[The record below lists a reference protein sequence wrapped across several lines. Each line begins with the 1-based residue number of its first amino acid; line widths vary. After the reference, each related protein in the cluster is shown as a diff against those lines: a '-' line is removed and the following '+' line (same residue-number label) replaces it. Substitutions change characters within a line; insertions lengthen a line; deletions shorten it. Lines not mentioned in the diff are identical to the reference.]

1 MTGRRLLRIA
11 VWALALGLVIALP
24 VGGQQ
29 RVSVELWLVAL
40 TVWLLIGLAATLV
53 RAAPPHGGR
62 RPWLFPAFTP
72 WLKGVRRR
80 SQPGGSTLKDQRHLE
95 ALITRAVGNERSH
108 ARRLRPRLQAL
119 VEHQLFFGHG
129 VDPTTQPQQASAIR
143 HRVFGDTAW
152 LVDPT
157 VTDRAPTIDDLD
169 RFLRLLNDD
178 DDQ

>member
-11 VWALALGLVIALP
+11 LWALALGLAVALP

-29 RVSVELWLVAL
+29 RLSVELWFVAL
-40 TVWLLIGLAATLV
+40 TVWLLIGLAATLI

-62 RPWLFPAFTP
+62 RPWLFPALTRR
-72 WLKGVRRR
+72 LTGLRRR
-80 SQPGGSTLKDQRHLE
+80 TELDGSMLKDHRHLE
-95 ALITRAVGNERSH
+95 ALIMRAVGNERSH

-119 VEHQLFFGHG
+119 VDHQLFFGHG
-129 VDPTTQPQQASAIR
+129 VDPTTQPRQASATR
-143 HRVFGDTAW
+143 HRLFGDTAW

-157 VTDRAPTIDDLD
+157 VTNRAPTIDELD

-178 DDQ
+178 GDQ